1 MINLIIFLIVFY
13 LVYRIL
19 TKLVIPKYTLR
30 NIKKYQEKFKE
41 ENPHIFKK
49 ENEK

>member
-30 NIKKYQEKFKE
+30 SIKKYQEKFKE

-49 ENEK
+49 EDKK